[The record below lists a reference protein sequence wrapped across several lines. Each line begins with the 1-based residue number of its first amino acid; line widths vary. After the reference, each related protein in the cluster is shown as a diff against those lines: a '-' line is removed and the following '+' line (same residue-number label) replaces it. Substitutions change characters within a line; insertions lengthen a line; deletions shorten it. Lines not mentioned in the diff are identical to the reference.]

1 MATNRTNTKA
11 QAPQPAG
18 PDGMTEVT
26 IVRGTFHDRDADGN
40 HVIFGPGTDVKVS
53 AEDLA
58 MLQRLGFVPTADDA
72 APEVVQDGSLKIE
85 TADGPTVTAG

>member
-1 MATNRTNTKA
+1 MATNRTTKP

-26 IVRGTFHDRDADGN
+26 LVRGTFHERDAEGN
-40 HVIFGPGTDVKVS
+40 PLTYGPGKTVKVG

-58 MLQRLGFVPTADDA
+58 MLQRLGFVPTGDEA